1 MEELLIAVK
10 KENETLKT
18 KNHTLY
24 RKTKNLERS
33 NLRLKKIIEKQN
45 NFLKK
50 IKQNQILD
58 SEWED
63 LDSLV
68 KECSNNDQ

>member
-10 KENETLKT
+10 KENETLKS
-18 KNHTLY
+18 KNQTLY
-24 RKTKNLERS
+24 RKSKNIERS

-45 NFLKK
+45 DFLKK
-50 IKQNQILD
+50 VKHNQILD

-63 LDSLV
+63 LDILV
-68 KECSNNDQ
+68 KDSDTNDQ

>member
-18 KNHTLY
+18 KKSY
-24 RKTKNLERS
+24 SFIEKKNLERS

-50 IKQNQILD
+50 IKQNQIL

-68 KECSNNDQ
+68 KIVQ

>member
-45 NFLKK
+45 DFLKK

-63 LDSLV
+63 LDILV
-68 KECSNNDQ
+68 KESDTNDQ

>member
-45 NFLKK
+45 DFLKK
-50 IKQNQILD
+50 IKHNQILD

-68 KECSNNDQ
+68 KECNNNDQ

>member
-1 MEELLIAVK
+1 MEELLIVVK

-45 NFLKK
+45 DFLKK

-68 KECSNNDQ
+68 KECNTNDQ

>member
-24 RKTKNLERS
+24 RKSKNLERS

-45 NFLKK
+45 DFLKK

-63 LDSLV
+63 LDILV
-68 KECSNNDQ
+68 KDSDTNDQ